1 MAFVKRDSASE
12 TRRPV
17 QELGEDLAVAI
28 LEYLDRHPHTSTR
41 EIHRALRLVKR
52 RVDDLSRRLK

>member
-1 MAFVKRDSASE
+1 MAFVKRGSASE
-12 TRRPV
+12 APRPV
-17 QELGEDLAVAI
+17 RELGEDLVVAI
-28 LEYLDRHPHTSTR
+28 LEFLDRHPQTSSR